1 MPDMAPT
8 VTPISALLV
17 AAQRALGLNQERLG
31 KILGGVTRRTVWR
44 YQGGHSTP
52 QPHELHDLARHVFL
66 VDASLAGQLAAASG
80 ATLESLGLVT
90 AAPKA
95 EATPVSLALA
105 PVDPIQ
111 ARLLADAVVCAAAEA
126 LDVSPRVIR
135 SVLHTAFVRAS
146 ETGLSVDA
154 IAKALAPTP
163 VDGAKGKTAKG

>member
-1 MPDMAPT
+1 MAPGMA
-8 VTPISALLV
+8 PISALLV
-17 AAQRALGLNQERLG
+17 AAQRSLGLNQEGLG

-44 YQGGHSTP
+44 YQGGHSEP
-52 QPHELHDLARHVFL
+52 QAHELHDLARRVFL

-90 AAPKA
+90 APPKL
-95 EATPVSLALA
+95 EATPVSPAPA

-154 IAKALAPTP
+154 IAKALAPPTAP
-163 VDGAKGKTAKG
+163 GAKAAKEKSGGA